1 MASLG
6 VVGYD
11 FKSLSSYDFA
21 LLTRD
26 LLQVVLEKRLETF
39 SEGPDCGID
48 FRYRDSGLNLIVQS
62 KHYAESGYNALVS
75 MLRRKERPKVER
87 LQPTR
92 YLLATSVSLTPTR
105 KEEVFEV
112 LKPYCLS
119 VSDIYG
125 REDLNNVLTQNGE
138 IERRHLKLWLTS
150 EPVLRRVLHAGIF
163 VDSDAHLDRVR
174 LRLRRYV
181 QNPSFERDRTDGN
194 LRQSPGSATR

>member
-1 MASLG
+1 M
-6 VVGYD
+6 GYD

-48 FRYRDSGLNLIVQS
+48 FRYHDSSSNLMVQS
-62 KHYAESGYNALVS
+62 KHYAKSGYNALVS

-105 KEEVFEV
+105 M
-112 LKPYCLS
+112 
-119 VSDIYG
+119 
-125 REDLNNVLTQNGE
+125 T
-138 IERRHLKLWLTS
+138 RRHSLGTELYLTILLKSIRSESMNVRSSPLSLW
-150 EPVLRRVLHAGIF
+150 
-163 VDSDAHLDRVR
+163 
-174 LRLRRYV
+174 
-181 QNPSFERDRTDGN
+181 QNCGRNKLKSVYKN
-194 LRQSPGSATR
+194 GSRCQQM